1 MIDYTFITHPGCSLG
16 SFLLSSVLGLRATHW
31 ETLWRTIILIV
42 EFLLQKHLISFFNSG
57 GNCLILKRKRC
68 SGGSWN
74 DAAKQVCKNDSGDS
88 LGGVC
93 VVYFITLVGV

>member
-1 MIDYTFITHPGCSLG
+1 M
-16 SFLLSSVLGLRATHW
+16 
-31 ETLWRTIILIV
+31 LIV
-42 EFLLQKHLISFFNSG
+42 EFLLQKRLVSFFNSG
-57 GNCLILKRKRC
+57 GNCLILKIKKC

-93 VVYFITLVGV
+93 VVCFITLVGV